1 MISCFKVLLIFSFF
15 ISQAFAV
22 QVEALYT
29 SLCQRHVGITLYV
42 DKRFSY
48 FLNTEGHLKKIPR
61 YQILSA
67 ASYPLDHF
75 PLLQDLKIPEE
86 IPQVR
91 LWTLRKGELVQL
103 GQGFVLGYNQSGF
116 QLLTLQGH
124 EVYISSESIW
134 RIDILRVANTLS
146 APKSYH
152 KKYHFSHPQ
161 RGQCLE
167 SNDNAVVVYPSEL
180 ISDPVSI
187 KRRFDSQIG
196 AFKKVQDYAEAQSFY
211 AIPQVYKN
219 FTSIGYWAPLGNRYG
234 SSSGRVAGLAPLIR
248 NEYSQGPFSF
258 QHLSLTGAGPIP
270 ESIHEES
277 QTMLYYGF
285 KSSYVHFAGFIDPSL
300 ILAGANY
307 QWQEDDLSGLD
318 ERTVESSYL
327 SLGFDRGPFSV
338 TFFLNSHLFG
348 AFKQNEN
355 FTKFTADLFRLG
367 LAWRTSKLAL
377 NFNTSITGDMEIK
390 DASTEEWE
398 GKFKF
403 MKLSATYDLNE
414 FWKTEAFFFSRQV
427 SAEDLNSVSE
437 FSGDSKTLGVG
448 VYNFLTRRWMIG
460 ARISSEEI
468 NNRSYNQSEKSIFI
482 KSGLHASMNF

>member
-1 MISCFKVLLIFSFF
+1 LISCFKVLLIFCLFVSK
-15 ISQAFAV
+15 AFAV

-48 FLNTEGHLKKIPR
+48 FLNTDGQLKKIPR
-61 YQILSA
+61 YQILSI

-75 PLLQDLKIPEE
+75 PLLKDVNIPEQM
-86 IPQVR
+86 PQVR
-91 LWTLRKGELVQL
+91 LWTLKKGELIQL

-124 EVYISSESIW
+124 EVYISSDSIW
-134 RIDILRVANTLS
+134 RIEILRTANTLN
-146 APKSYH
+146 AAKSSQKNYN
-152 KKYHFSHPQ
+152 FSHPQ
-161 RGQCLE
+161 RGQCLD
-167 SNDNAVVVYPSEL
+167 SKDSGVVVYPSDL

-187 KRRFDSQIG
+187 KRRFDSQIA
-196 AFKKVQDYAEAQSFY
+196 AFKKVQDYDEAQSFY
-211 AIPQVYKN
+211 AVPQIYKN
-219 FTSIGYWAPLGNRYG
+219 FTSIGYWLPVGSRYG
-234 SSSGRVAGLAPLIR
+234 SSTGRIAGIAPLIR

-307 QWQEDDLSGLD
+307 QWQEDDLNGLD
-318 ERTVESSYL
+318 ERAVESSYI
-327 SLGFDRGPFSV
+327 SLGFDRGPFSI
-338 TFFLNSHLFG
+338 TFFLNSHIFG
-348 AFKQNEN
+348 AFTQDGN
-355 FTKFTADLFRLG
+355 FTKYTADLFRLG
-367 LAWRTSKLAL
+367 LGWRTSKLSL
-377 NFNTSITGDMEIK
+377 NFNTSVSGDMEIK
-390 DASTEEWE
+390 NSSSEDWDGT
-398 GKFKF
+398 FKF

-427 SAEDLNSVSE
+427 SAEDSNSVSE

-460 ARISSEEI
+460 ARLSAENVDNKSS
-468 NNRSYNQSEKSIFI
+468 NQNEKSKFL